1 MDPLGATISGLLDG
15 YSSGTLS
22 SEEAVRSF
30 VDRVTAHNARLNA
43 LLDFDPE
50 PALDRARAIDARRRA
65 GEPLGPL
72 AGVPIAIKD
81 NICRRGEPT
90 TCCSRMLSNYRPPF
104 DATVIS
110 KLRAADAILLGRLNM
125 DEFAMGSSN
134 ETSVYGPARNPW
146 DTDRSPGGS
155 SGGAASAVAASLAP
169 TALGSD
175 TGGSIRQP
183 AALTGVVGLKP
194 TYGRVSRYGLVA
206 FASSLDQIGPLG
218 REVAD
223 VARVLSV
230 ISGGDPRDATSVDRP
245 VPDYLAAIESKA
257 DRPLRI
263 GIAREFFGEGLDPEI
278 ESAVREASKVFESE
292 GAIVS
297 EISLPNTNQAI
308 PAYYIVAPA
317 EASSNLAR
325 YDGTIFGH
333 RAEDFEPR
341 TEAEADLPAL
351 IRMMMASRA
360 EGFGPEVTRR
370 IMLGTFVLSAGYA
383 DKYYVQALKVRRL
396 IRDDFDR
403 AFKDV
408 DVILGPT
415 SPVPAFKVGEKVSDP
430 LAMYLLDV
438 YTGPANLAGI
448 PGISLPGGLTRSGL
462 PIGIQLQAPAFA
474 EETLLRAAR
483 TFERAT
489 DWNTKRPTLD

>member
-15 YSSGTLS
+15 FASGAFS
-22 SEEAVRSF
+22 SEEAVRAF
-30 VDRVTAHNARLNA
+30 ADRIEAHNGKLNA
-43 LLDFDPE
+43 VLDFDPAH
-50 PALDRARAIDARRRA
+50 ALEQARAIDARRA
-65 GEPLGPL
+65 QGHDLGPL

-81 NICRRGEPT
+81 NICRRGELT
-90 TCCSRMLSNYRPPF
+90 TCCSRMLASYRPPF
-104 DATVIS
+104 DATVIRR
-110 KLRAADAILLGRLNM
+110 LHHAGAVILGRLNM

-134 ETSVYGPARNPW
+134 ETSCFGPARNPW
-146 DTDRSPGGS
+146 DLERSPGGS
-155 SGGAASAVAASLAP
+155 SGGAAAAVAASLAP

-206 FASSLDQIGPLG
+206 FASSLDQIGPFG

-230 ISGGDPRDATSVDRP
+230 IAGRDPMDSTSVDRD
-245 VPDYLAAIESKA
+245 VPDYLAALESKP
-257 DRPLRI
+257 DRPLRV
-263 GIAREFFGEGLDPEI
+263 GLAREFFSEGLDPEV
-278 ESAVREASKVFESE
+278 ESAIREAARVFEAE
-292 GAIVS
+292 GATVS
-297 EISLPNTNQAI
+297 EISLPNSKHAI

-333 RAEDFEPR
+333 RAEDFEPK
-341 TEAEADLPAL
+341 TDAEKDLPAL

-383 DKYYVQALKVRRL
+383 DRYYVQALKVRRL

-403 AFKDV
+403 AFQNV

-415 SPVPAFKVGEKVSDP
+415 SPVPAFKVGEKLSDP

-448 PGISLPGGLTRSGL
+448 PGISLPGGLTKSGL

-483 TFERAT
+483 IFERAT
-489 DWNTKRPTLD
+489 DWHTKRPGLV